1 MCIFA
6 APIDDILVQYD
17 LQRYTKWGNRIFHTN
32 NMEEVWD
39 GAYNGVRS
47 PESAYVYKCTYVTL
61 EGEKKIVVGTVVLLR

>member
-1 MCIFA
+1 
-6 APIDDILVQYD
+6 
-17 LQRYTKWGNRIFHTN
+17 
-32 NMEEVWD
+32 MEEVWD